1 MQQPAPVVDPS
12 GMSVMHST
20 AAGPVV
26 LHERDA
32 PGWNAC
38 PYCVLDRIWEVAK
51 VVGDQV
57 PGCASPDHV
66 AARIVL
72 GKPARA

>member
-1 MQQPAPVVDPS
+1 
-12 GMSVMHST
+12 MSVMHST

-32 PGWNAC
+32 AGWHVC
-38 PYCVLDRIWEVAK
+38 PYCVLDRIYEVAK
-51 VVGDQV
+51 VVGDQA
-57 PGCASPDHV
+57 PACASPDHV